1 MKTSSPVKDI
11 EASDMANVADVLTE
25 LKSLHS
31 GFSLKLDRINN
42 QLGELTNTIS
52 VMQNNLGEINR
63 DVTANEQRS
72 LYSCYGGHVGQD
84 QLWLKQQSGSHTWKK
99 TQRTWKTAGGG
110 KISGC
115 LVSRRE
121 PRVRVLFWTL

>member
-63 DVTANEQRS
+63 DVTANEQRI
-72 LYSCYGGHVGQD
+72 
-84 QLWLKQQSGSHTWKK
+84 W
-99 TQRTWKTAGGG
+99 
-110 KISGC
+110 
-115 LVSRRE
+115 RRMK
-121 PRVRVLFWTL
+121 PV